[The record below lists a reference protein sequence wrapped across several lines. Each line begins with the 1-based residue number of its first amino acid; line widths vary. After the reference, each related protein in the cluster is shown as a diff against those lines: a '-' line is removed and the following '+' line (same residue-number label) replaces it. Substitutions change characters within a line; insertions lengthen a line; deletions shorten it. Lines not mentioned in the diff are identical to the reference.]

1 MSFNLEHNM
10 FMLNVLHNT
19 YVCFYFRWLIKMGWL
34 SIFSL
39 AVVIATV
46 FGAMDYNRRLVM
58 DMEEL
63 LTTVMGTLAEFDQRL
78 EDMANHLMVQ
88 DLYSA
93 EKLRSE
99 GHSGIKLKRLLGGG
113 TRHYHL
119 ASHGGNRVA
128 GIHNHAN
135 FDRTMGLGELVAV
148 LNGVEFR
155 TRHNDFMLY
164 QPSTSSSN
172 LHETEDIPF
181 PQVPRA
187 VTRKPTIDLQIL
199 EMREWFK
206 AWRDQDYSV
215 RDYRNYFKAN
225 LCYLEGAW
233 YYPDAI
239 PVDLIHSDRHH
250 IESPDFVHLSK
261 QFKYTSDSG
270 RKQDKENL
278 SFLPRSVY
286 RVVNGTPEYAQ
297 WNYRI
302 LCQPLADDLPL
313 NRFRVIDELAPRMRN
328 KQSFEEYI
336 LTNKARYQLNPYDSD
351 TWGNERMTHYELL
364 DDLMLQI
371 PGLDNHGTNLTDEA
385 FSQTA
390 YEMKDDLTALGDIPL
405 NAAYYHRWF
414 MASKKGALG
423 LSTRHRGFNDN
434 NMFVAV
440 NTRPGVVPTE
450 VEQCTGSG
458 ARKVCDWIQQR
469 FSYAIPMEIVYT
481 TPLSE
486 WNPYNLV
493 HKGHASTDYGKT
505 VRAGGRNG
513 RATAAQAYDGTNSA
527 TFYRTPAEFFTG
539 GEIASDPADTSRGST
554 GVLDANGVVRV
565 VRDSGHRIMLPE
577 IPGVGILRQRFPIM
591 PVFGEGSSIW
601 KEVEALKDIVLD
613 YEQHLNM
620 YRSHSPQVEDVHTE
634 AVDNAHRGLLLELPA
649 GRTGHSHL
657 VHLSEEELGYLE
669 NGESI
674 LVTSDEADG
683 HVHQMSLRTRGRG
696 ANVRYVSSN
705 LLPPENHLNVL
716 TIPVNPEDNSE
727 I

>member
-1 MSFNLEHNM
+1 MVNNIIFT
-10 FMLNVLHNT
+10 FPGD
-19 YVCFYFRWLIKMGWL
+19 CDKMGWFTM
-34 SIFSL
+34 IWL
-39 AVVIATV
+39 AVLAACIQGTSANSQLT
-46 FGAMDYNRRLVM
+46 ADMDG
-58 DMEEL
+58 L
-63 LTTVMGTLAEFDQRL
+63 LSTVMGTLEDFGKRL
-78 EDMANHLMVQ
+78 EDMANHLMIQ
-88 DLYSA
+88 DLYSG
-93 EKLRSE
+93 EKIRSE
-99 GHSGIKLKRLLGGG
+99 GHSGIKLKRLLAGG
-113 TRHYHL
+113 TRNYHL
-119 ASHGGNRVA
+119 ASHGSNRVA

-135 FDRTMGLGELVAV
+135 FDRTIGLGEMVAV

-172 LHETEDIPF
+172 LHDVEHIPF
-181 PQVPRA
+181 PEVPKE
-187 VTRKPTIDLQIL
+187 VTQKETIEEQIL

-215 RDYRNYFKAN
+215 RDYRPYFKPN

-233 YYPDAI
+233 YYPDAV
-239 PVDLIHSDRHH
+239 PVDLFHSDRHR
-250 IESPDFVHLSK
+250 IESTDFINLSK

-278 SFLPRSVY
+278 SFLPRRVNN
-286 RVVNGTPEYAQ
+286 VVNGTAEYAQ

-302 LCQPLADDLPL
+302 LCQPLAGDLPL

-336 LTNKARYQLNPYDSD
+336 LTNKARYQLNPEDSD
-351 TWGNERMTHYELL
+351 KWRSERMVHYELL
-364 DDLMLQI
+364 DDLMVQI
-371 PGLDNHGTNLTDEA
+371 PGLNNHGANLTDEA
-385 FSQTA
+385 FDSISQ
-390 YEMKDDLTALGDIPL
+390 EMKSDLTALGDTPL

-434 NMFVAV
+434 NMFVAM
-440 NTRPGVVPTE
+440 NSKEGVVPTA
-450 VEQCTGSG
+450 VEQCTGFG
-458 ARKVCDWIQQR
+458 GRKTCEWHQQR
-469 FSYAIPMEIVYT
+469 FSYAIPLEIVYM

-513 RATAAQAYDGTNSA
+513 RPTKAKAYDGTNSA

-554 GVLDANGVVRV
+554 GILDADGEVRI
-565 VRDSGHRIMLPE
+565 VRDSGHRITFPE

-591 PVFGEGSSIW
+591 PVYGEGSSVW
-601 KEVEALKDIVLD
+601 KEVEALKDVVLD
-613 YEQHLNM
+613 HEEHLNM
-620 YRSHSPQVEDVHTE
+620 YRSGSPQPEDAGRE
-634 AVDNAHRGLLLELPA
+634 AVDNVNRGLQLELAA

-657 VHLSEEELGYLE
+657 VHLSEEELGSLA
-669 NGESI
+669 NGDTI
-674 LVTSDEADG
+674 MVTTDEADG
-683 HVHQMSLRTRGRG
+683 HVHQM
-696 ANVRYVSSN
+696 NVEAKGGVKNPRYVASN
-705 LLPPENHLNVL
+705 MNPIEPHTAILVV
-716 TIPVNPEDNSE
+716 PVNPEDNDDL
-727 I
+727 